1 MDFYENRVIND
12 KSKLKK
18 VKILHTLIWIFFN
31 VVISYMLYA
40 VISNKLDIWL
50 WICYVIIL
58 LEILTL
64 SYFKFSCPLTLIA
77 RKYSN
82 SKKANFDIYLPNW
95 LAKYNRIIYGAVIL
109 AVMIITIIRLLK

>member
-18 VKILHTLIWIFFN
+18 VKIIHTLIWIFFN
-31 VVISYMLYA
+31 AVISYMLYA

-95 LAKYNRIIYGAVIL
+95 LAKYNRVIYGSVIL
-109 AVMIITIIRLLK
+109 SVMIITIIRLLK